1 VALDRGTA
9 GALTG
14 RSFQSPKPYVH
25 RAIAAALVAAHLAL
39 LAAATPAAA
48 QQADSTPTIARET
61 PRPARIFTGRTLALL
76 GVATAAT
83 VVLVQRADERVAREL
98 AEPDVQ
104 GNRTYSDIADAASYV
119 NEKSLF
125 AAGLVTYAAG
135 RLSHARTLTD
145 VAWHVSE
152 GVFIASASSTIIRGI
167 LGRSRPFYTKET
179 EGEYDATDLHPG
191 RGFAQLR
198 FRAMPSIHAAASFA
212 TAAVLTEEVRE
223 RAPGAMPIVLPVAYG
238 LAVLPGLGRM
248 YADKHWASDVLAG
261 AVLGALSGYKVVR
274 WHHSRPGNR
283 LDRIFLHLSVAT
295 DGARRPVLV
304 YAAPF

>member
-1 VALDRGTA
+1 VIGSERGTA

-14 RSFQSPKPYVH
+14 RTFQPKPYVH
-25 RAIAAALVAAHLAL
+25 RAIAAALAAAHLAL
-39 LAAATPAAA
+39 VAVATPAAA
-48 QQADSTPTIARET
+48 QRADSTRTASREA
-61 PRPARIFTGRTLALL
+61 PHPARIFTGRTLVLL

-98 AEPDVQ
+98 AGPDVQ

-125 AAGLVTYAAG
+125 AAGLVTYGVG

-152 GVFIASASSTIIRGI
+152 AVFVASASATVLRGI
-167 LGRSRPFYTKET
+167 LGRSRPFYTKEQ
-179 EGEYDATDLHPG
+179 EGEYDATDFHPG
-191 RGFAQLR
+191 KGFAQLR

-223 RAPGAMPIVLPVAYG
+223 RAPGATPIVLPVAYG

-248 YADKHWASDVLAG
+248 YADKHWTSDVFAG

-274 WHHSRPGNR
+274 WHHSRPGNT
-283 LDRIFLHLSVAT
+283 LDRIFLHISVAT
-295 DGARRPVLV
+295 DGTGRPAVV